1 MIAEWWWFSGGRPSG
16 YGSTGILV
24 GGTAVGER
32 ESAGYGESGI
42 LVGGLAVG
50 ERESAG
56 YGSTGVLFSGLV
68 VGERDSAGW
77 GATGVLFGGVA
88 FGNMSDRV
96 YLELGVFRTLIVG
109 LGVTREIKVGVE
121 R

>member
-1 MIAEWWWFSGGRPSG
+1 
-16 YGSTGILV
+16 
-24 GGTAVGER
+24 
-32 ESAGYGESGI
+32 
-42 LVGGLAVG
+42 
-50 ERESAG
+50 
-56 YGSTGVLFSGLV
+56 
-68 VGERDSAGW
+68 
-77 GATGVLFGGVA
+77 VA